1 MQHASLAALAGITVH
16 YVCFYLFGWPLLPE
30 AIAEWIMA
38 RTPSQY
44 ALWILDALGPWAKP
58 SAVTG
63 GLATLGAVLWVSRL
77 HLGAGIAAA
86 LGLTWF
92 LGFSSI
98 PASLS
103 FWLPAA
109 GVLFL
114 GTRQQRQPA
123 PAGRRRFV
131 LAGVMSAG
139 TLTVALESF
148 FRDRLAAATAVKPV
162 PLFSFEPP
170 PEREP
175 FLPPLVRKAVTPVNE
190 FYGMSKNTVDP
201 VIDPA
206 TWRLRITVD
215 GRPLRELRYQ
225 ELLTLPREQRYVS
238 LRCISNTLQSN
249 LMGTALWS
257 GVRLSQLVDR
267 GALPTGI
274 VEAAVIGVDGHGDSF
289 PLDYAFGE
297 EPLFALGMNGD
308 TLNRTHGFPIRLLV
322 PRYYGFK
329 HVKWIGEIRFVS
341 QPYLGTWPRLG
352 YTKDPTIH
360 TVCYIDRVRRAASRN
375 IEAGGIAFAGSRG
388 IRRVQVRADGGDW
401 LEADCE
407 QPLSAYTWTRWRVV
421 IPVMNVTLVHA
432 RAMDGAGRWQ
442 SEVETPLFPDGVD
455 GPTVRKVSL

>member
-1 MQHASLAALAGITVH
+1 MQLASLAALAGIAVH

-38 RTPSQY
+38 RTPSSY
-44 ALWILDALGPWAKP
+44 ALWILDAMGPWAKP

-63 GLATLGAVLWVSRL
+63 GLATLGAVLWVARWQW
-77 HLGAGIAAA
+77 GAGVAAA
-86 LGLTWF
+86 LALHWL
-92 LGFSSI
+92 LGFFWI

-109 GVLFL
+109 AMLFA
-114 GTRQQRQPA
+114 GARRHQPA

-131 LAGVMSAG
+131 LAGVMAAG
-139 TLTVALESF
+139 TVTVALESF
-148 FRDRLAAATAVKPV
+148 FRDRMAAATAVKPV
-162 PLFSFEPP
+162 ALFSFQPP

-215 GRPLRELRYQ
+215 GRLLRSLRYQ
-225 ELLTLPREQRYVS
+225 ELLAFPRQERYVT

-257 GVRLSQLVDR
+257 GITLSQLVDR
-267 GALPTGI
+267 AALPPGI

-289 PLDYAFGE
+289 PLDYAFGTE
-297 EPLFALGMNGD
+297 TLLALGMNGE
-308 TLNRTHGFPIRLLV
+308 TLNRTHGFPVRLLA

-329 HVKWIGEIRFVS
+329 HVKWIAEIRFVS
-341 QPYLGTWPRLG
+341 QPYFGTWPKMG
-352 YTKDPTIH
+352 YTKDPAIH
-360 TVCYIDRVRRAASRN
+360 TVCYVDRVRRSGSA

-388 IRRVQVRADGGDW
+388 IRRVQVRADNGEW

-421 IPVMNVTLVHA
+421 IPLMNVTMVQA
-432 RAMDGAGRWQ
+432 RAMDGVGRWQ
-442 SEVETPLFPDGVD
+442 SEVETPLFPNGVD